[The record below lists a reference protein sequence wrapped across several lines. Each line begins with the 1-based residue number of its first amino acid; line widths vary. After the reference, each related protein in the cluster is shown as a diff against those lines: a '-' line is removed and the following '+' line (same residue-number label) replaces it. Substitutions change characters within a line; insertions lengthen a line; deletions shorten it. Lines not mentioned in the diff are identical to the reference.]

1 MKPAQLN
8 GIKTYPFS
16 SVHELITFAAEQ
28 KGILVAVNAEKLMN
42 GNGDIHGIINDNIGY
57 PDGIGAVWALR
68 MKGYKNAIKLPGC
81 ELWLHIVRR
90 YYREKSFYLVGSHP
104 EVINATVKRLQEEFP
119 GIHIA
124 GHRDGYLKSDEEK
137 QSLINDISKKKPD
150 IVFVAMGSPKQELL
164 MAQMQEIH
172 KAIYQGLGGSFDI
185 YAGKLKRAP
194 VIFQKFGF
202 EWLYRLIREP
212 TRLGRYLTLVKFFLI
227 LNFTKKI

>member
-1 MKPAQLN
+1 MNYTQLN

-16 SVHELITFAAEQ
+16 SFNDLITFANER
-28 KGILVAVNAEKLMN
+28 KGILVAVNAEKLMQ
-42 GNGDIHGIINDNIGY
+42 GNGAVHGIINDNIGY

-68 MKGYKNAIKLPGC
+68 KKGYREAVKLPGC
-81 ELWLHIVRR
+81 ELWLHLVRR
-90 YYREKSFYLVGSHP
+90 YYNEKSFYLIGSQP
-104 EVINATVKRLQEEFP
+104 EVIEITVKRLRDEFP

-124 GHRDGYLKSDEEK
+124 GYRDGYLKSDEEK